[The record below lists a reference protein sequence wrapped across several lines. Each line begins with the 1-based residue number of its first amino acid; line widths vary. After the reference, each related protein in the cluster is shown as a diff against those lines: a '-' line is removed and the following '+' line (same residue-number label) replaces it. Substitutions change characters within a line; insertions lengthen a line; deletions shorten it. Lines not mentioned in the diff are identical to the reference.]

1 MEEIIIERSFT
12 YNDSL
17 EGYVYGISVA
27 ENKNKEKYFKFY
39 IGISEKEYL
48 QHKQIG
54 NEFKIEEIQK
64 LGSNF
69 SLVKNNLNLFKN
81 YEKEEKEKI
90 NNNLI
95 CFDTK
100 SLYTFKGDLTETNKE
115 FISPFLK
122 EAIDK
127 FRTYICSKNN
137 ITNTEITKIETDEV
151 IKKTKELE
159 KETISNNLSPKELS
173 EKVAFFTEY
182 LYFSN
187 KLNRTMYFNVKDS
200 DSHSLFRSK
209 SMYEEVKDRFNF
221 EIRGNEIIKEAFK
234 KLFIKEFDTDIKK
247 SKKYELEF
255 NTTKEGTPIYNKY
268 EKNPLELNLKNS
280 IENYFVL
287 MDMSIKFH
295 SLFDNESK
303 PFKEMIKEQ
312 ENLKKEFFKAVKT
325 QTDKYTKKYGLDNLK
340 RIFNSNTPEIYENH
354 RDVRDIMIEPAQE
367 FLIKMAVNNFQLIKS
382 IKGYE
387 QGLNESKEMYE
398 EFTKLSK
405 AKEQINSKE
414 DLKKYKDNIEELY
427 KNTEYGRMYKR
438 EVNYYKKFFP
448 KSFAKLEREYKSL
461 NTLNFSKQKDN
472 SIER

>member
-12 YNDSL
+12 YNDAL
-17 EGYVYGISVA
+17 ENLVYALILA

-39 IGISEKEYL
+39 IGIPEKEYL

-69 SLVKNNLNLFKN
+69 SLVKNNLNLFKK

-95 CFDTK
+95 CIDGE
-100 SLYTFKGDLTETNKE
+100 SLYTFDGDLTK
-115 FISPFLK
+115 
-122 EAIDK
+122 IDRYFVDSLFK
-127 FRTYICSKNN
+127 KSMDIFRTYLFSKRS

-182 LYFSN
+182 LYLSN

-200 DSHSLFRSK
+200 DSLFRSK
-209 SMYEEVKDRFNF
+209 SMYEEAKDRFNF

-234 KLFIKEFDTDIKK
+234 KFFIKEFDTSTKK
-247 SKKYELEF
+247 NKKYELEF
-255 NTTKEGTPIYNKY
+255 NTTKEGTPIYNHY

-287 MDMSIKFH
+287 VDMSIKFH

-367 FLIKMAVNNFQLIKS
+367 FLIKMAMNNFQLIES

-387 QGLNESKEMYE
+387 KGLNESKELYK
-398 EFTKLSK
+398 EFEKLSK
-405 AKEQINSKE
+405 AKEQINSKK
-414 DLKKYKDNIEELY
+414 DLEKYKDNVENLY

-448 KSFAKLEREYKSL
+448 KSFAKLEKEYKSL